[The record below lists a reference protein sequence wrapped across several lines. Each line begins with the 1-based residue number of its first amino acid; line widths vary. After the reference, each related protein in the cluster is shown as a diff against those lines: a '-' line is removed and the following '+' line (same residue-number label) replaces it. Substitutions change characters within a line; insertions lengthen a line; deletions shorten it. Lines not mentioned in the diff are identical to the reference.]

1 MSIEL
6 LTALFFGC
14 LILFIFLG
22 VPLAF
27 VLGGLSLVFLLFT
40 WGPSAFF
47 LVPVHV
53 AGSMGSFS
61 LVAIP
66 LFIFMA
72 MLLERSGVAEDLYQT
87 MYLWFGRVAG
97 GLAIGTL
104 AICAIFA
111 AMCGVSAVAVVT
123 MGAIALPSMVSRG
136 YDKKLIIGCINTGGG
151 WGVLIP
157 PSILMIL
164 YAMIAEESVGRLF
177 AGGVFPGLLLFVLV
191 SVYVGVLCY
200 FRPHL
205 GPAIPLEDRVNL
217 KEKLRSLRS
226 VLLPIM
232 IVLMVLGSIMMGI
245 ATPTEAAAMGALG
258 AVISTLVHRK
268 LTRKIF
274 HEAGIHT
281 LKQTGMIMWIIF
293 GAHCFNAAYQS
304 MQAKVLF
311 INLMQHIP
319 GGPWG
324 TIIFIQIVIFLFAM
338 VLDPVGIM
346 MITLPVFLPV
356 VAALGFDPLWF
367 GILFIINLQIGYM
380 TPPFGFNLFYTK
392 AIVPPDITMGDIYR
406 SVIPYVIVSLVGLA
420 LVMIFPEIATWLP
433 DKLFGGR

>member
-6 LTALFFGC
+6 LTILFFGA
-14 LILFIFLG
+14 LMIFIFLG

-27 VLGGLSLVFLLFT
+27 VLGGLSLVFLAFT
-40 WGPSAFF
+40 WGPGAFF
-47 LVPVHV
+47 IVPVHV

-72 MLLERSGVAEDLYQT
+72 MLLERSGVAEDLYQA
-87 MYLWFGRVAG
+87 MYLWFGRLPG

-123 MGAIALPSMVSRG
+123 MGAIALPSMRRRG
-136 YDKKLIIGCINTGGG
+136 YDKHLIIGCINTGGG

-157 PSILMIL
+157 PSILMIV
-164 YAMIAEESVGRLF
+164 YAMIAEESVGKLF
-177 AGGVFPGLLLFVLV
+177 AGGVLPGLLLFVLV
-191 SVYVGVLCY
+191 STYIGVRCFLQ
-200 FRPHL
+200 PSL
-205 GPAIPLEDRVNL
+205 APPLPPEERVNL
-217 KEKLRSLRS
+217 REKIKALRSIF
-226 VLLPIM
+226 LPMM
-232 IVLMVLGSIMMGI
+232 IVIMVLGSIMMGI
-245 ATPTEAAAMGALG
+245 ATPTEAAGLGALG
-258 AVISTLVHRK
+258 SVIATLVHRK
-268 LTRKIF
+268 LNWTLF
-274 HEAGIHT
+274 SEASINT
-281 LKQTGMIMWIIF
+281 LEQTGMIMWIIF

-304 MQAKVLF
+304 MQACELF
-311 INLMQHIP
+311 TRLMLHIP

-324 TIIFIQIVIFLFAM
+324 TIIFIQIVIFILAM

-356 VAALGFDPLWF
+356 ITSYGFDSLWF
-367 GILFIINLQIGYM
+367 GILFVINLQIGYM

-392 AIVPPDITMGDIYR
+392 AIVPPDITMGDIYK
-406 SVIPYVIVSLVGLA
+406 SVTPYVLVSLVGLIF
-420 LVMIFPEIATWLP
+420 VMVFPEIAVWLP
-433 DKLFGGR
+433 NKLFGGN